1 MLSVSFNKIKNQ
13 KFLTSLVLIQ
23 TFKNIYVYT
32 LKRMVEIKTIIK
44 LLSNQ
49 CVEKHEINAV
59 SKRLT

>member
-49 CVEKHEINAV
+49 CGEKHEINAV